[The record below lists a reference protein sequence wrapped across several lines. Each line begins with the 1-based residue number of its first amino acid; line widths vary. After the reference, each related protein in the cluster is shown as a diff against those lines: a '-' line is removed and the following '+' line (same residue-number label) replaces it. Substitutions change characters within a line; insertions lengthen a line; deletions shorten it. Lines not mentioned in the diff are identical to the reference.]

1 MKNEVSLSGVAHFYF
16 LFFCYNCKKRFTQML
31 AFDVVIKRRD
41 FKHIGNHMVHHR
53 NYYDDKEDS

>member
-1 MKNEVSLSGVAHFYF
+1 
-16 LFFCYNCKKRFTQML
+16 ML
-31 AFDVVIKRRD
+31 AFDVAIKRRD